1 MSGSSI
7 RNIIFD
13 LGGVLL
19 NINVRLTV
27 EALKNLGWSNAYD
40 EEEFQKH
47 KEIFFNL
54 EKGLT
59 SPLMFRDRIRQLAGH
74 RNSDEEIDAAWS
86 AMILDIPPDRVKYLE
101 NLKKHYR
108 LFLLSNTNEIHK
120 TKFHREFEQQYGYS
134 FYDLFEQN
142 HYSHEMK
149 KRKPDPDIFLQV
161 LHENQLVARESLFID
176 DMEEN
181 VKAAESVGMTGLY
194 IQPGTLL
201 EVLPAYLNSSVY

>member
-1 MSGSSI
+1 MSVLSI

-19 NINVRLTV
+19 NINVGLTV

-59 SPLMFRDRIRQLAGH
+59 SPMMFRDQVRQLAGH
-74 RNSDEEIDAAWS
+74 RNTDQEIDAAWS
-86 AMILDIPPDRVKYLE
+86 AMILDIPADRIKYLE

-120 TKFHREFEQQYGYS
+120 TKFHREFEQNYGYP

-149 KRKPDPDIFLQV
+149 KRKPDPAIFLQV
-161 LHENQLVARESLFID
+161 LEENQLAAHESLFID

-181 VKAAESVGMTGLY
+181 VRSAETVGIKGLY

-201 EVLPAYLNSSVY
+201 DVLPSYLKNP

>member
-1 MSGSSI
+1 MSALLV

-13 LGGVLL
+13 LGGVVL
-19 NINVRLTV
+19 NINTRLTI
-27 EALKNLGWSNAYD
+27 EALKNLGWNNASDD
-40 EEEFQKH
+40 EELKKH

-59 SPLMFRDRIRQLAGH
+59 SPLTFRDQIRQLAGFK
-74 RNSDEEIDAAWS
+74 NSDRDIDDAWT
-86 AMILDIPPDRVKYLE
+86 AMILDIPADRVSYLE

-120 TKFHREFEQQYGYS
+120 EKYHREFEQNYGYP
-134 FYDLFEQN
+134 FFALFERI

-161 LHENQLVARESLFID
+161 LEENSLVPADSLFID

-181 VKAAESVGMTGLY
+181 VKSAEAVGMKGLY

-201 EVLPAYLNSSVY
+201 DVLPAYLKNP

>member
-19 NINVRLTV
+19 NINIRLTI

-40 EEEFQKH
+40 EEEFKKH

-74 RNSDEEIDAAWS
+74 RNSDKEIDAAWS

-101 NLKKHYR
+101 NLRKQYR
-108 LFLLSNTNEIHK
+108 IFLLSNTNEIHK
-120 TKFHREFEQQYGYS
+120 TKFHREFEQNYGYS
-134 FYDLFEQN
+134 FYDLFERN
-142 HYSHEMK
+142 HYSHEMA
-149 KRKPDPDIFLQV
+149 KRKPDPAIFLQV
-161 LHENQLVARESLFID
+161 LEENHLVASESLFVD

-181 VKAAESVGMTGLY
+181 VKSAESVGMQGFY

-201 EVLPAYLNSSVY
+201 EVLPTYLNSRVY